1 MQQEFDHL
9 GFRGD
14 RAAACVGARQDA
26 TGFGH
31 HRLRLPEEANL
42 LLKFRLPAAAGQDL
56 PLHPLDLL
64 VEPQR
69 PVGHVELLHDPAHAF
84 GKPLLRAGEPV
95 GTGLEGLGIERRP
108 HLLRNAGLLAKIRFG
123 LQDQHRFEHHL
134 GRQALRWGTVA
145 TTAIAAAILGRRH
158 QFIGPAVERVGPEF
172 RLGDRRARLTL
183 HVVGELPEAAQQIEL
198 LHLVEHG
205 SQRRQ
210 WPSLAVGIQIVH
222 DRGEFLPHL
231 VVPLGHGV
239 DLPPQRVALLLLRGL
254 AKRLRHDRRQPL
266 AHLQFAPSR
275 GLQPLHER
283 RALQPRHH
291 IG

>member
-14 RAAACVGARQDA
+14 RAAACVGARQNV

-31 HRLRLPEEANL
+31 HRLRLLEEANL
-42 LLKFRLPAAAGQDL
+42 L
-56 PLHPLDLL
+56 
-64 VEPQR
+64 VEPRR
-69 PVGHVELLHDPAHAF
+69 PVWHVEFFHDPAHAF
-84 GKPLLRAGEPV
+84 GKLLLRGCEANR
-95 GTGLEGLGIERRP
+95 TGLEGLGIERRP
-108 HLLRNAGLLAKIRFG
+108 HLLRDAGLLAKIRFG
-123 LQDQHRFEHHL
+123 LQDQHRLQHHL
-134 GRQALRWGTVA
+134 RRQALRRRTVA

-158 QFIGPAVERVGPEF
+158 QFGSPAVERVGPEF
-172 RLGDRRARLTL
+172 RLGDRRSRLAL
-183 HVVGELPEAAQQIEL
+183 HVVGELPKAAKQIEF

-231 VVPLGHGV
+231 VVALGHGV
-239 DLPPQRVALLLLRGL
+239 DLPPQRVALHLLRGL
-254 AKRLRHDRRQPL
+254 AKRLRHDRRQSL